1 VLNMRTKLALL
12 LLVSAAV
19 HAANLPHGSVE
30 LLSKYNRAARMG
42 PLKLGLHFQL
52 EPGWHIYWK
61 NPGDAGQAPRIH
73 WTSPSGVDGG
83 EIDWPAPDRLTA
95 GPLVDFGYERDVLLP
110 MSLDFPAG
118 AMNEKWLEL
127 RGEVRALICR
137 EVCIPGRAEVSL
149 SVPVQDDALAA
160 NPKVAA
166 LFIGTDD
173 LSCPNKRHEPRV
185 FCSVAA
191 TALCLASSPPSSFCH
206 GKKSSQIR
214 INQGA

>member
-1 VLNMRTKLALL
+1 MRTKLALL

-95 GPLVDFGYERDVLLP
+95 GPLVDFGYEQDVLLP

-149 SVPVQDDALAA
+149 YVPVQDDATAA
-160 NPKVAA
+160 NPQVAV
-166 LFIGTDD
+166 LFSRAESR
-173 LSCPNKRHEPRV
+173 LPVKM
-185 FCSVAA
+185 
-191 TALCLASSPPSSFCH
+191 PSSWRLSAAQS
-206 GKKSSQIR
+206 GDQILLR
-214 INQGA
+214 ISGTSVPA

>member
-1 VLNMRTKLALL
+1 MKTKLAVLL
-12 LLVSAAV
+12 LSSVPLQAG
-19 HAANLPHGSVE
+19 NLPRGSVE
-30 LLSKYNRAARMG
+30 LLSKYNSAAHTG

-73 WTSPSGVDGG
+73 WTSPAGVVGG

-95 GPLVDFGYERDVLLP
+95 GPLVDFGYERDVLLR
-110 MSLDFPAG
+110 MSLDVPAG
-118 AMNEKWLEL
+118 ALNEKRLEL

-149 SVPVQDDALAA
+149 SVPVQDDAPAA

-166 LFIGTDD
+166 LFNRAESRLPVEMPSSWRLSAAQSGDQILLRISGT
-173 LSCPNKRHEPRV
+173 
-185 FCSVAA
+185 SVAA
-191 TALCLASSPPSSFCH
+191 GAMFFPGSA
-206 GKKSSQIR
+206 
-214 INQGA
+214 NQVE